1 MNDGRV
7 DGVGT
12 GAPWSAWLGPRVR
25 RPSDLVRFGAALAG
39 LVLLVVGA
47 LLAPDTAEDIAEAVP
62 SATSAPFRVLL
73 SIASVAVSL
82 GTLGVLVA
90 VVVDAARSRRPAL
103 LTAVVACVVALVLAA
118 VAESLGDAAG
128 GVVAHALTGPRDD
141 AALVP
146 VTAATALLVGVDLQ
160 RRRRWLAPAR
170 AAVLAAAVTSVAL
183 GPVTVPGA
191 IGALLLAAVVGCAV
205 RLAVGVAPARPAEAA
220 VRSVLGRAGVSLDG
234 LRLTEQS
241 TGRARYVGTDAEGEV
256 CVTVVDPDGRGPSAA
271 RRLVRMLRFRAAV
284 VGRPALTQ
292 RGLVER
298 QALSASLAAAAGVA
312 VPAVL
317 AVLSAGPAL
326 LLVERPLAGT
336 PLTDDEGPDAAGRL
350 AAAFRAL
357 RRLHENGLAHGA
369 IRADTVLL
377 TAEGDAGFTDLGAA
391 QPASGELQRDLDV
404 VALLALGA
412 VYAGAAESVA
422 ALRAEYTGDPAMQ
435 ARLSALVRPLALSP
449 ALRRSARRADVLGPL
464 REELAGPAGAA
475 VAAPRLERFA
485 IRTILTVAA
494 TVVAAFLLAT
504 QLSRVSLVSELRE
517 ADPWWFGVALLGSAV
532 TYLGAALVLV
542 AFAPSAVSLARTTLV
557 QVAASWLTLVTPPT
571 VGHVGLNVRFLQRS
585 GLPVPAAAATVAV
598 SQVATVVVTVALL
611 LVAGWASGVTTA
623 RLSLLPS
630 GQVLLVLVGA
640 LLAVAAL
647 LAVPAVRNLLRSR
660 LEPFVRQSLPQLLA
674 ATTDPRRLGTALLG
688 ILVLNAGYVLALDAS
703 LRAFSGSVSL
713 PTLAGVY
720 LVASTVGSVAPTP
733 GGLGAVEAALVGGLT
748 AVGVPVA
755 TALAAVLA
763 FRTATF
769 WLPAPVGWVAF
780 VHLQRRQHI

>member
-1 MNDGRV
+1 M

-25 RPSDLVRFGAALAG
+25 RPSDLVRLGGALAG

-47 LLAPDTAEDIAEAVP
+47 LLAPDVAEDVADAVP
-62 SATSAPFRVLL
+62 SATAGPFRVLL
-73 SIASVAVSL
+73 SIASVAASL
-82 GTLGVLVA
+82 GTLGVLAA
-90 VVVDAARSRRPAL
+90 VVVDAARSRRRAL
-103 LTAVVACVVALVLAA
+103 LTAVLACVVALVLAA
-118 VAESLGDAAG
+118 VAERLGDAAG

-146 VTAATALLVGVDLQ
+146 VTAATALFVGADLQ
-160 RRRRWLAPAR
+160 RRRRWLGPAR
-170 AAVLAAAVTSVAL
+170 SAVLAAAAISVAL

-205 RLAVGVAPARPAEAA
+205 RVAVGVAPARPAEDA
-220 VRSVLGRAGVSLDG
+220 VRSVLARAGVVLDG

-241 TGRARYVGTDAEGEV
+241 TGRARYVGTDADGEV
-256 CVTVVDPDGRGPSAA
+256 CVIVVDPDGRGPSAA

-317 AVLSAGPAL
+317 AVLSLGPAL

-336 PLTDDEGPDAAGRL
+336 PLTDAGGPAGAPARL
-350 AAAFRAL
+350 GAAFRAL
-357 RRLHENGLAHGA
+357 RRLHDHGLAHGA
-369 IRADTVLL
+369 IRADSVVL
-377 TAEGDAGFTDLGAA
+377 TADGDAGFTDLGAA
-391 QPASGELQRDLDV
+391 QPAAGELQRDLDV
-404 VALLALGA
+404 VALLAVGA
-412 VYAGAAESVA
+412 VHAGAAESVA
-422 ALRAEYTGDPAMQ
+422 ALRSDYTGDPGTQ
-435 ARLSALVRPLALSP
+435 ARLSALVRPLALPP
-449 ALRRSARRADVLGPL
+449 AVRRPARRADVLGPL
-464 REELAGPAGAA
+464 REQLTGPDGAA
-475 VAAPRLERFA
+475 VAAPRLERFS

-504 QLSRVSLVSELRE
+504 QLSQVSLLSELRE
-517 ADPWWFGVALLGSAV
+517 ADPWWFAAAVVGSAV
-532 TYLGAALVLV
+532 TYLGAALALV

-585 GLPVPAAAATVAV
+585 GLPVAAAAATVAV

-630 GQVLLVLVGA
+630 GQVLLVLLGAVLAVGA
-640 LLAVAAL
+640 LV
-647 LAVPAVRNLLRSR
+647 AVPQVRGSLRR
-660 LEPFVRQSLPQLLA
+660 LLEPLVKQSLPQLLTA
-674 ATTDPRRLGTALLG
+674 ATDPRRLGTALLG
-688 ILVLNAGYVLALDAS
+688 ILVLNAGNVLALDAS

-713 PTLAGVY
+713 PTLVGVY

-769 WLPAPVGWVAF
+769 WLPAPVGWLAF
-780 VHLQRRQHI
+780 VHLQRTRLI

>member
-1 MNDGRV
+1 MDGAGTRV
-7 DGVGT
+7 
-12 GAPWSAWLGPRVR
+12 PWSVWLGPRVR
-25 RPSDLVRFGAALAG
+25 RPSDLVRLGGALAG
-39 LVLLVVGA
+39 LGFLVFGA
-47 LLAPDTAEDIAEAVP
+47 LLAPDVATDVADAVP
-62 SATSAPFRVLL
+62 AATAGPVRVLL
-73 SIASVAVSL
+73 SIASVAISL
-82 GTLGVLVA
+82 GTLGVIVA
-90 VVVDAARSRRPAL
+90 VLVDAGRSRRPAL
-103 LTAVVACVVALVLAA
+103 LTAVLACLAGLVLAA
-118 VAESLGDAAG
+118 LAESLGDAAG

-146 VTAATALLVGVDLQ
+146 VTAATALLVGADLQ

-170 AAVLAAAVTSVAL
+170 YAVLAAAATSVAL
-183 GPVTVPGA
+183 GSVTVPGA
-191 IGALLLAAVVGCAV
+191 IGALLLAAVVGCGA
-205 RLAVGVAPARPAEAA
+205 RLAVGVAPARPAEDA
-220 VRSVLGRAGVSLDG
+220 VRSALARAGVPLDG
-234 LRLTEQS
+234 LRLAEQS

-256 CVTVVDPDGRGPSAA
+256 CVTVVDPDGRGPSVV
-271 RRLVRMLRFRAAV
+271 RRLGRMVRFRAAV

-292 RGLVER
+292 RGLIER

-312 VPAVL
+312 APAVL
-317 AVLSAGPAL
+317 AVLSVGPAL
-326 LLVERPLAGT
+326 MLVERPLTGL
-336 PLTDDEGPDAAGRL
+336 PLTGAEGPAGAPEGL
-350 AAAFRAL
+350 EAAFRAL
-357 RRLHENGLAHGA
+357 RRLHDNGLAHGA
-369 IRADTVLL
+369 IGPDTVVL
-377 TAEGDAGFTDLGAA
+377 TAEGEAGFTDLGAA
-391 QPASGELQRDLDV
+391 QPAAGELQRDLDV
-404 VALLALGA
+404 VALLAVGA
-412 VYAGAAESVA
+412 LVAGAAGSVA
-422 ALRAEYTGDPAMQ
+422 ALRSEYSGDPAMQ
-435 ARLSALVRPLALSP
+435 ARLGALVRPLALAP
-449 ALRRSARRADVLGPL
+449 PLRRPVRRADVLGPL
-464 REELAGPAGAA
+464 RAELAVPGGPPG
-475 VAAPRLERFA
+475 AAPRLERFA

-504 QLSRVSLVSELRE
+504 QLSRVSLLDELRD
-517 ADPWWFGVALLGSAV
+517 ADPWWFGVALVGSAV

-542 AFAPSAVSLARTTLV
+542 AFTPSAISLARTTLV

-585 GLPVPAAAATVAV
+585 GMPVPAAAATVAV
-598 SQVATVVVTVALL
+598 SQVATVVVTIALL
-611 LVAGWASGVTTA
+611 LVAGWVSGVTTA

-647 LAVPAVRNLLRSR
+647 LAVPPVRRLLHSR
-660 LEPFVRQSLPQLLA
+660 LEPFVRHSLPQLLTA
-674 ATTDPRRLGTALLG
+674 ATDPRRLGTALLG

-703 LRAFSGSVSL
+703 LRAFAGSVSL

-780 VHLQRRQHI
+780 VHLQRRRHI